1 MTFGTIEQALE
12 AIGNGEFVV
21 VVDDEDRE
29 NEGDLIIAAE
39 AITPEKMG
47 FMVRYTSG
55 LICLPVEGNRLD
67 ELQIPLMVADNTDS
81 MHTAFTVSI
90 DVKGGTTTGISASDR
105 SATIKAVVDPSFTS
119 EDFNRPGH
127 VFPLRYHPGGVLRR
141 AGHTEAAVDL
151 ARLAGLYPAGVLCE
165 IVNDD
170 GSVARG
176 PELER
181 FAKEHNLVLITIADL
196 IAYRRENERV
206 VRRMSEAEIPT
217 KWGPFRAIGFESL
230 IDGREHIALVK
241 GDVSGKADVLT
252 RVHSECLTGDVFR
265 SLRCDCG
272 YQLEDAISKI
282 GEEGRG
288 VLLYIRGHEGRG
300 IGLMHKLRA
309 YALQDQGRD
318 TVEANRELGFPPDAR
333 DYGVG
338 AAILAD
344 LGLTSLRLLTNNP
357 TKRAGIEGHGL
368 SISERVPLEMAPT
381 HHNRDYLQTKADKL
395 GHLLSVENDSASP
408 PADDADAS
416 D

>member
-1 MTFGTIEQALE
+1 MSYASIEQALE
-12 AIGNGEFVV
+12 AIHAGEFVV

-39 AITPEKMG
+39 MITPEKMG

-67 ELQIPLMVADNTDS
+67 QLQIPLMVADNTDS

-90 DVKGGTTTGISASDR
+90 DVKGETTTGISAADR
-105 SATIKAVVDPSFTS
+105 AATIKAVVDHSFGPS
-119 EDFNRPGH
+119 DFNRPGH

-181 FAKEHNLVLITIADL
+181 FAKEHGLVLITIADL
-196 IAYRRENERV
+196 IAFRRANERV

-217 KWGPFRAIGFESL
+217 QWGMFRAVGFESL
-230 IDGREHIALVK
+230 IDGREHIALVR
-241 GDVSGKADVLT
+241 GNVSGEQDVLT

-265 SLRCDCG
+265 SQRCDCG
-272 YQLEDAISKI
+272 YQLEDALRKI
-282 GEEGRG
+282 GEEGKG

-300 IGLMHKLRA
+300 IGLMHKLQA
-309 YALQDQGRD
+309 YALQDEGLD
-318 TVEANRELGFPPDAR
+318 TVEANQELGFPPDAR

-338 AAILAD
+338 AAILVE

-357 TKRAGIEGHGL
+357 TKRAGIEGYGL
-368 SISERVPLEMAPT
+368 SISERVPLETART
-381 HHNRDYLQTKADKL
+381 DHNREYLRTKAHKL
-395 GHLLSVENDSASP
+395 GHLLATEGSAELDPGS
-408 PADDADAS
+408 DAEI
-416 D
+416 